1 MSETADIVI
10 TVEKRTEAGK
20 SALRKLRR
28 EGKVPAVLYGADKE
42 TVAISVEAN
51 AIQELLKQG
60 AGTNTRKP

>member
-20 SALRKLRR
+20 SAVRKLRR

-42 TVAISVEAN
+42 SVALSDHLPQLAVF
-51 AIQELLKQG
+51 QS
-60 AGTNTRKP
+60 T